1 MPFTSEF
8 WKERRE
14 ELIAKLKVGAKN
26 RTIQGHAGKKH
37 SEETKKILSLK
48 AKSYGLSLGKNHPS
62 KRPEVRQKIQLARM
76 KQVLPIRNTS
86 IELALFSEL
95 ESRKIPFIKHKSILG
110 FTQPDAFIE
119 PNICVYADGDYWHNR
134 PEVKEKDERI
144 NEVLPQAGFKVLR
157 YTETEINEN
166 VEGVVDEIEEVIFT
180 FPS

>member
-1 MPFTSEF
+1 MLQKFP
-8 WKERRE
+8 
-14 ELIAKLKVGAKN
+14 LK
-26 RTIQGHAGKKH
+26 
-37 SEETKKILSLK
+37 
-48 AKSYGLSLGKNHPS
+48 
-62 KRPEVRQKIQLARM
+62 
-76 KQVLPIRNTS
+76 NTS
-86 IELALFSEL
+86 IEIALFSEL
-95 ESRKIPFIKHKSILG
+95 ASRNIPFEKHKSVLG
-110 FTQPDAFIE
+110 RTQPDAFIE